1 MVSLT
6 ERKSRL
12 LGAGEIEVSF
22 EFFPP
27 KTEKMEA
34 TLWAAIERL
43 APLRPEFVSVTY
55 GAGGSTRERTHA
67 TEISKFAIFFSPAT
81 RSAAL
86 M

>member
-12 LGAGEIEVSF
+12 LGSGEIEVSF

-34 TLWAAIERL
+34 TLWTAIERL
-43 APLRPEFVSVTY
+43 APLRPEFVSVT
-55 GAGGSTRERTHA
+55 
-67 TEISKFAIFFSPAT
+67 
-81 RSAAL
+81 
-86 M
+86 